1 MREFFFAFIF
11 FKVGKL
17 LPGFFLGQ
25 RALKGTAGV
34 TVNFRAFLTLQAQ
47 PEKEGEYGLNILCFV
62 LGISW
67 SKSGRFFLLFCYNCS
82 SQERTKSLLWINW
95 ETITWKY
102 KAIAKVHQSVISWW
116 GHSWAGWWECCG
128 VPTWCVASPAAVQGR
143 GRSGAAQPPLGY
155 RNNERHSVTVSLTVL
170 SPDVS
175 FSCSPLF
182 LLSVASA
189 TVTLGDLCAT
199 LGSGIHQRL
208 PFFIQLSPPL
218 APLKGLQFLP
228 NDSTNNIFNQQQF
241 WLFLLGF
248 VPSSIFISFSDPYSL
263 WIKSPFSG
271 CHHQSKLH
279 VLPQI

>member
-17 LPGFFLGQ
+17 LAGFFLGQ

-102 KAIAKVHQSVISWW
+102 KAIAEVHQSLIIWG

-128 VPTWCVASPAAVQGR
+128 VPTWRVASPAAVQGQA
-143 GRSGAAQPPLGY
+143 GAVLLSHVWVTETM
-155 RNNERHSVTVSLTVL
+155 RDTVSHRV
-170 SPDVS
+170 PDGS
-175 FSCSPLF
+175 FSWCFF
-182 LLSVASA
+182 LLFPFVSAECGLCHSYFGWPLCHLGLRNPSVPSLLHPALPSPGPSEMSA
-189 TVTLGDLCAT
+189 VPT
-199 LGSGIHQRL
+199 QW
-208 PFFIQLSPPL
+208 
-218 APLKGLQFLP
+218 
-228 NDSTNNIFNQQQF
+228 FNQ
-241 WLFLLGF
+241 
-248 VPSSIFISFSDPYSL
+248 
-263 WIKSPFSG
+263 
-271 CHHQSKLH
+271 
-279 VLPQI
+279 